1 MKRRIHKNNNSK
13 ENKPGKSNN
22 KNTIKSINEKIDRY
36 TKKIYEDLRKQG
48 VKDIRKLDIL
58 VYLFSDKYINVI
70 ANNKLLLEIT
80 ARKHIS
86 GLIEDE
92 MRTLLEQKVEENKEL
107 GFSEIEI
114 LDELRNL
121 DCSTEVLNVQVP
133 SDKIVTK
140 LQKCVNKFIDEKMEK
155 LDESEIESVVEIKT
169 EVETEPEV
177 ETKIEAKIEPK
188 ILSEVKLAVEPKTEL
203 VTEPVI
209 EKEKTFIEKVREY
222 TDDFKFLTTDIPRHS
237 AERGHYKATK
247 FESLEDYFEFKKIQD
262 KLNSNKHGRT
272 TELESIN
279 SVLRFNNLTKEQREI
294 ITKRK
299 QVLLN
304 DQKTR

>member
-1 MKRRIHKNNNSK
+1 
-13 ENKPGKSNN
+13 
-22 KNTIKSINEKIDRY
+22 
-36 TKKIYEDLRKQG
+36 
-48 VKDIRKLDIL
+48 
-58 VYLFSDKYINVI
+58 
-70 ANNKLLLEIT
+70 
-80 ARKHIS
+80 
-86 GLIEDE
+86 

-107 GFSEIEI
+107 GFSVIEI
-114 LDELRNL
+114 LNELRNL

-222 TDDFKFLTTDIPRHS
+222 TDDFKFLTTDIPRYS
-237 AERGHYKATK
+237 AERGHYKAKK
-247 FESLEDYFEFKKIQD
+247 FKSLEDYFEFKKIQD
-262 KLNSNKHGRT
+262 KLNLNKYGKT